1 MKKTFSL
8 LVLFLLVV
16 TGAFAQRSVA
26 MREVHGIRFVVPT
39 IDLLIRY
46 AEQDFEAWKKEM
58 SSLGLTC
65 MSDDADAPI
74 YQQGKPGEM
83 VLAIGKTRKGVT
95 SFSWFNLVDK
105 TSFADDLCRLLQPY
119 ASGKGGRF
127 QYYAYG
133 DWIIGVEKSEA
144 ETMLFEQIMIR
155 PR

>member
-95 SFSWFNLVDK
+95 FCNRMLPGRAGGFNIMRMGTGSSASRK
-105 TSFADDLCRLLQPY
+105 AKPKPCSSNRL
-119 ASGKGGRF
+119 
-127 QYYAYG
+127 
-133 DWIIGVEKSEA
+133 
-144 ETMLFEQIMIR
+144 
-155 PR
+155 

>member
-105 TSFADDLCRLLQPY
+105 TSFADDLCRLPGRAGGFNIMRMGTGSS
-119 ASGKGGRF
+119 ASRKAKPKPCSSNR
-127 QYYAYG
+127 
-133 DWIIGVEKSEA
+133 
-144 ETMLFEQIMIR
+144 L
-155 PR
+155 